1 MNSKNALFISVAFVT
16 ILFIF
21 SISWGYSFILAICC
35 IIIVF
40 VVYVIDSNKESE
52 IDKLTKEYTGI
63 IREIT
68 TQQPVA
74 SDIVSALYPI
84 RNENKNYS
92 YLINQKYD
100 YILNKVNNENVNEYH
115 TMSSQ
120 LIDDMF
126 NSPTMTIK
134 GRDI

>member
-1 MNSKNALFISVAFVT
+1 MNSKNALFISVAFVV
-16 ILFIF
+16 ILIIF

-100 YILNKVNNENVNEYH
+100 YILNKVNNENEYN
-115 TMSSQ
+115 TLTSQ

-134 GRDI
+134 GRNI

>member
-1 MNSKNALFISVAFVT
+1 MNSKSALFISVAFVI
-16 ILFIF
+16 ILIIF

-100 YILNKVNNENVNEYH
+100 YILNKVNNENVNEYKSL
-115 TMSSQ
+115 TSQ
-120 LIDDMF
+120 L
-126 NSPTMTIK
+126 MTTCLILLQ
-134 GRDI
+134 

>member
-1 MNSKNALFISVAFVT
+1 MNSKNALFISVAFVI
-16 ILFIF
+16 ILIIF

-40 VVYVIDSNKESE
+40 VIYVIDSNKESE

-100 YILNKVNNENVNEYH
+100 YILNKVNNENVSEYK
-115 TMSSQ
+115 TLTSQ
-120 LIDDMF
+120 LIDDIF
-126 NSPTMTIK
+126 NSPTMAIK

>member
-1 MNSKNALFISVAFVT
+1 MNSKNALFISVAFVI
-16 ILFIF
+16 ILIIF

-134 GRDI
+134 GRNI

>member
-1 MNSKNALFISVAFVT
+1 MNSKNALFISVAFVI
-16 ILFIF
+16 ILIIF
-21 SISWGYSFILAICC
+21 SISWGYSFILSICC

-134 GRDI
+134 GRNI